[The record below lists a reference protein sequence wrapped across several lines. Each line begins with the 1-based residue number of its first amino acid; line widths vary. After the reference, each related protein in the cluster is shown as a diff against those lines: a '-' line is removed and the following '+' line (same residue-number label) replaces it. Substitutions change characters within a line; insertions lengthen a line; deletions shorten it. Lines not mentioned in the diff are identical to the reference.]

1 MTTCADDYHGDRCKH
16 QAEET
21 CDVCRREFCWEHLLN
36 VDVTIGVAMGE
47 ERVLCREC
55 VTQECMRL
63 DQEHAELKQDVRM
76 LQARVAELEDQV
88 KQAKR

>member
-1 MTTCADDYHGDRCKH
+1 MTICADDYNGDRCKH

-21 CDVCRREFCWEHLLN
+21 CDVCSREFCWEHLLN

-47 ERVLCREC
+47 ERVMCREC
-55 VTQECMRL
+55 VT
-63 DQEHAELKQDVRM
+63 QDVRM
-76 LQARVAELEDQV
+76 LQALFAELEDQL